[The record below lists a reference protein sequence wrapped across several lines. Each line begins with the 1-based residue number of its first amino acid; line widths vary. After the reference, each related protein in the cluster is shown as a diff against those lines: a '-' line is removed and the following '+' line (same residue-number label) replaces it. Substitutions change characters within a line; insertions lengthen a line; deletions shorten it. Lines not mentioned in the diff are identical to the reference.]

1 MTLEIKCRHAQE
13 AKGRENYIFH
23 LPKCICNNVIFYTM
37 KKKTLERQLILQRYL
52 IIKVILKQTLSPFL
66 KTDVWQNSPSLEPF
80 LFFKVL

>member
-1 MTLEIKCRHAQE
+1 
-13 AKGRENYIFH
+13 
-23 LPKCICNNVIFYTM
+23 M

-66 KTDVWQNSPSLEPF
+66 KTDDWQISPSLEPF